1 MANPTW
7 PSTLPQAPLAD
18 NTTSYQAVNNSIRS
32 NTEAGVAKVRRRFT
46 AVATPVNC
54 SLKLTQA
61 QYATLITF
69 YEVTVSD
76 VLPFDWIDFRTGG
89 AATYR
94 LIQRPQGNFQKGSI
108 NRWLVTLQLE
118 KLP

>member
-7 PSTLPQAPLAD
+7 PSTLPPPLAD
-18 NTTSYQAVNNSIRS
+18 STASYQAVSNVVRS

-46 AVATPVNC
+46 AVATPFNC
-54 SLKLTQA
+54 TLKLTQA
-61 QYATLITF
+61 QYDTLITF
-69 YEVTVSD
+69 YEVTLAD
-76 VLPFDWIDFRTGG
+76 ALPFDWTDFRTGA

-94 LIQRPQGNFQKGSI
+94 FIQRPQGSYQKGSL
-108 NRWLVTLQLE
+108 NRWLVALQLE